1 MLKKIALFT
10 LIILASLFTANAQ
23 TITAER
29 GRIPGGYDFWLS
41 TPTPAASG
49 DSVRYPIVVFLHGQ
63 SLSGN
68 NLNKVLRY
76 GTIAAQKKGL
86 KIEGYVVA
94 PQSPY
99 GPWSPKKVMD
109 VVDWVIAHEKN
120 VDTTRIYVVGM
131 SKGGYGAIDVAAAYP
146 DRIAAAA
153 AFCGGATNKQ
163 PGEALSQVPLWI
175 VHGTADRAVS
185 VKESDRVVN
194 KIKEVDEGAPR
205 LVYDRV
211 QGWDHGRPARLFYM
225 PETYEWLFAHSL
237 NDPARPVA
245 KAFPLTAE
253 RLARAYSSCASRT
266 VRLAPPATADAIPPV
281 KEEDSSSSAE
291 TH

>member
-1 MLKKIALFT
+1 MLRKIALFM
-10 LIILASLFTANAQ
+10 LIIWASLITAKAQ

-29 GRIPGGYDFWLS
+29 GRIPGGYNFWLS
-41 TPTPAASG
+41 TPTPVSTN
-49 DSVRYPIVVFLHGQ
+49 DSARYPIVVFLHGQ

-86 KIEGYVVA
+86 KLEGYVVA
-94 PQSPY
+94 PQSSY

-109 VVDWVIAHEKN
+109 VVDWVIAHENN
-120 VDTTRIYVVGM
+120 VDTTRIYVIGM

-153 AFCGGATNKQ
+153 AFCGGATVKQ
-163 PGEALSQVPLWI
+163 PGEALSRVPLWI

-185 VKESDRVVN
+185 VKESDRVVSE
-194 KIKEVDEGAPR
+194 IKEADADAPR

-211 QGWDHGRPARLFYM
+211 PGMNHGKPARLFYM
-225 PETYEWLFAHSL
+225 PEMYEWLFAHTL
-237 NDPARPVA
+237 NDPGRAVA
-245 KAFPLTAE
+245 KTFAITTE
-253 RLARAYSSCASRT
+253 TLAKAYRSCGSRT
-266 VRLAPPATADAIPPV
+266 VKLGPPATADAIPP
-281 KEEDSSSSAE
+281 EPAAPTSSE